1 MTGAIETTAT
11 ATHRAHKHPT
21 AKGRSYKGREA
32 ETRKGGLFGY
42 KGMYR
47 DWECGR
53 TKRFQAIGAIMQT
66 VKQYY
71 QQYFPLDDMGEDI
84 DPLLTFMGLNGVLL
98 RGEDVYEAIGAHD
111 SLVRERLFTRLAELM
126 GVDYEV
132 IYDLW
137 LERGR

>member
-1 MTGAIETTAT
+1 
-11 ATHRAHKHPT
+11 
-21 AKGRSYKGREA
+21 
-32 ETRKGGLFGY
+32 
-42 KGMYR
+42 
-47 DWECGR
+47 
-53 TKRFQAIGAIMQT
+53 MQT